1 MTAADAYDWDMLPDK
16 LASPSRYEI
25 LAQSEALLDV
35 YSKPMVKHEEDGADA
50 DTGVGSTSAE
60 HMSDG

>member
-16 LASPSRYEI
+16 LANPSRYEI
-25 LAQSEALLDV
+25 IAQSEALLDV
-35 YSKPMVKHEEDGADA
+35 YSKPMVKYEEDGADA

-60 HMSDG
+60 H